1 MRSEKTQMVQEVM
14 DLINR
19 KPIILITYKGL
30 TANVFNA
37 FRAKLAEPSLNAVCR
52 VVPNTLL
59 RVAAGQLGMDALA
72 NTPLA
77 GDTALVSG
85 AGDPVALA
93 KAVREFAKGRD
104 QVKIK
109 LSVVEGSLLS
119 EADTYAL
126 ADLPPREVL
135 LAQVL
140 GLLQAP
146 AQQLVR
152 VLNAKVASI
161 VYVLKAYGDKQTKA
175 A

>member
-1 MRSEKTQMVQEVM
+1 MVQEVM
-14 DLINR
+14 DLING
-19 KPIILITYKGL
+19 KPIILITYQGL

-37 FRAKLAEPSLNAVCR
+37 FRAKLTEPSINGVCR

-77 GDTALVSG
+77 GDTALISG
-85 AGDPVALA
+85 SGDPVALA

-104 QVKIK
+104 QVKVK
-109 LSVVEGSLLS
+109 LAVVEGTLLS

-126 ADLPPREVL
+126 ADLPAREVL
-135 LAQVL
+135 LAQLL

-146 AQQLVR
+146 AGQLVR

-161 VYVLKAYGDKQTKA
+161 VYVLNDYCTKKGQVA
-175 A
+175 

>member
-1 MRSEKTQMVQEVM
+1 M

-19 KPIILITYKGL
+19 KPIILITYNGL

-37 FRAKLAEPSLNAVCR
+37 FRTKLSDPSINAVCR

-72 NTPLA
+72 NTTIT
-77 GDTALVSG
+77 GDTALISG
-85 AGDPVALA
+85 SGDPVVLA
-93 KAVREFAKGRD
+93 KTVRDFAKGRD

-126 ADLPPREVL
+126 ADLPSREVL
-135 LAQVL
+135 LAQLL

-146 AQQLVR
+146 ASQLVR

-161 VYVLKAYGDKQTKA
+161 VYVLNDYCTKKGQVA
-175 A
+175 

>member
-1 MRSEKTQMVQEVM
+1 MRSEKKQMVQEVM
-14 DLINR
+14 GLIDNR
-19 KPIILITYKGL
+19 PVILITYKGL
-30 TANVFNA
+30 KANVFNA
-37 FRAKLAEPSLNAVCR
+37 FRAKLSEPSINAACR

-59 RVAAGQLGMDALA
+59 RIAAKQLGMDALA

-77 GDTALVSG
+77 GDTALISG

-93 KAVREFAKGRD
+93 KAVREFAKGREE
-104 QVKIK
+104 VKVK
-109 LSVVEGSLLS
+109 LSVVEGALLS

-126 ADLPPREVL
+126 ADLPSREVL

-146 AQQLVR
+146 AGQLVR

-161 VYVLKAYGDKQTKA
+161 VYVLNDYCTKKGQV
-175 A
+175 